1 MQTVGELRHFL
12 ANHGWSCERL
22 SNHVAVSNMT
32 WRRLL
37 RLPDSEPIPQKY
49 RPHLE
54 PLSNPESG
62 SQPREEGLP
71 NPVALVISGLGGTR
85 ANALRHLL
93 TCGRNETAPETLW
106 GRITKISAE
115 LVIPTLL
122 TQLVSDLRPWLQK
135 ASRSGRLLVLGALAY
150 FLNPLDLIADHLVAI
165 GLLDDIGVMMLVKSH
180 LTSRKA
186 P

>member
-1 MQTVGELRHFL
+1 MQTIGQLRTFL
-12 ANHGWSCERL
+12 ADRGWSCERL

-37 RLPDSEPIPQKY
+37 RLPDDEPIPQKY

-54 PLSNPESG
+54 PLLPESTD
-62 SQPREEGLP
+62 STHEAMPD
-71 NPVALVISGLGGTR
+71 PVALVVSGLGGTK
-85 ANALRHLL
+85 ANALRHLSN
-93 TCGRNETAPETLW
+93 CGRKESAPETLW
-106 GRITKISAE
+106 NRITKISAE

-122 TQLVSDLRPWLQK
+122 TQLVYELKSLLK
-135 ASRSGRLLVLGALAY
+135 ATSRSGRLLVLGALAY
-150 FLNPLDLIADHLVAI
+150 FLNPLDLVADHLIAI

-180 LTSRKA
+180 LTARRA

>member
-1 MQTVGELRHFL
+1 MQTVGQLRHFL
-12 ANHGWSCERL
+12 ADRGWSCERL

-54 PLSNPESG
+54 PLSDPESNPPA
-62 SQPREEGLP
+62 QEGVP
-71 NPVALVISGLGGTR
+71 DPVALVISGLGGTR
-85 ANALRHLL
+85 ANALRHLS
-93 TCGRNETAPETLW
+93 TCGRNESAPETLW
-106 GRITKISAE
+106 SRITKISAD

-122 TQLVSDLRPWLQK
+122 TQLVSELRPLLKK
-135 ASRSGRLLVLGALAY
+135 ASRSGRVLVLGALTY
-150 FLNPLDLIADHLVAI
+150 FLNPFDLIADHLIAI

-180 LTSRKA
+180 LTSRKK

>member
-1 MQTVGELRHFL
+1 MQTVGQLRHFL
-12 ANHGWSCERL
+12 ADRGWSCERL
-22 SNHVAVSNMT
+22 SNLVAVSNMT

-37 RLPDSEPIPQKY
+37 RLPDSEPIPKKY

-54 PLSNPESG
+54 RLSSPESQTPAQNG
-62 SQPREEGLP
+62 VPD
-71 NPVALVISGLGGTR
+71 PVTLIISGLGGTKE
-85 ANALRHLL
+85 NAIRHLSN
-93 TCGRNETAPETLW
+93 CGRSEPSPDTLW
-106 GRITKISAE
+106 SRITKISAE
-115 LVIPTLL
+115 LIIPTLL
-122 TQLVSDLRPWLQK
+122 TQLVSELKPWLNK

>member
-1 MQTVGELRHFL
+1 MQTVGQLRHFL
-12 ANHGWSCERL
+12 ADRGWSCERL

-54 PLSNPESG
+54 PLSQSEFL
-62 SQPREEGLP
+62 QPARDGGLP
-71 NPVALVISGLGGTR
+71 DPVALVISGLGGTE
-85 ANALRHLL
+85 ANALRQLSSS
-93 TCGRNETAPETLW
+93 GRNESTPETLW
-106 GRITKISAE
+106 SRISKISAE

-122 TQLVSDLRPWLQK
+122 TQLVSELKPMLNK
-135 ASRSGRLLVLGALAY
+135 ASRSGRLLVFGALAY
-150 FLNPLDLIADHLVAI
+150 FVNPLDLIADHLITI

-180 LTSRKA
+180 LTARRNR
-186 P
+186 